1 MVFRLKKKE
10 REIVRLHILNK
21 CFILNQ
27 MSKPIIILLIMIVN
41 LSYAQIPIYY
51 GSQSIASFI
60 PSGYEINLKYE
71 NDFNNDKIKD
81 VFLILNSTK
90 ESNLLINNEDSISK
104 RKMLILLGGKKSTY
118 KKLIES
124 DNIVPCKECGGKC
137 DNLYS
142 DISFL
147 NKIFNYTT
155 CNFPFASELYNIS
168 TYKLELKENKSFE
181 LIEYKEKYY
190 QNAEDDHPYIILLNK
205 KDLLVEAFNFYEF
218 NYAQNNWADHITVSE
233 SNVKK
238 LNDIAYSLL
247 NKENYNT
254 SLILLRKIIQ
264 KFPNRVVTYLNLAD
278 NYWAINDK
286 DLAKKNY
293 KKYIELMKSQN
304 KDQSKIPQRVLERI
318 K

>member
-1 MVFRLKKKE
+1 
-10 REIVRLHILNK
+10 
-21 CFILNQ
+21 
-27 MSKPIIILLIMIVN
+27 MIVN
-41 LSYAQIPIYY
+41 LSYAQIPIYNC
-51 GSQSIASFI
+51 SQSIASFI
-60 PSGYEINLKYE
+60 PNGYEINLKDE
-71 NDFNNDKIKD
+71 NYFNNDKIKD

-104 RKMLILLGGKKSTY
+104 RKMLILLGGKKSIY

-142 DISFL
+142 DISFF
-147 NKIFNYTT
+147 NKVLSYTT
-155 CNFPFASELYNIS
+155 CNFPISSESYNIS
-168 TYKLELKENKSFE
+168 TYKLALKETKNFD
-181 LIEYKEKYY
+181 LIEYKEEYY
-190 QNAEDDHPYIILLNK
+190 KNAEDDSPTIISLNK
-205 KDLLVEAFNFYEF
+205 KDLLAEDFNFYKF
-218 NYAQNNWADHITVSE
+218 NYAEDNWANHISVSE
-233 SNVKK
+233 SNVRK

-264 KFPNRVVTYLNLAD
+264 KFPSRIVAYLNLAD
-278 NYWAINDK
+278 NYWVINDK
-286 DLAKKNY
+286 DLAKRNY

-304 KDQSKIPQRVLERI
+304 KDQSKIPQRVFERI